1 MATQPP
7 SNDADGPAQAADRL
21 RQWVT
26 SHLPVPST
34 LRGKGAVL
42 TAGYAVLLG
51 GNVIG
56 IAAAQAGGDGGS
68 PICGTAIA
76 STVNQV
82 VPLALTVTVF
92 GGLILSYLLHAYAGF
107 KKDPNKVTQIKNWRN
122 RAGLTAISAPLF
134 GKMLEIVLG
143 FIGLGLGGCIQIVP
157 GI

>member
-1 MATQPP
+1 MASGT
-7 SNDADGPAQAADRL
+7 SSTDTADEQASARL
-21 RQWVT
+21 RQWVAAH
-26 SHLPVPST
+26 SPLPST
-34 LRGKGAVL
+34 LRGKGTVL
-42 TAGYAVLLG
+42 TAGYALLVV

-56 IAAAQAGGDGGS
+56 IAAAQAGGGDS
-68 PICGTAIA
+68 PICNTAIA

-82 VPLALTVTVF
+82 VPLALTVTVV
-92 GGLILSYLLHAYAGF
+92 GGAILSYLLHAYAGF
-107 KKDPNKVTQIKNWRN
+107 KKDPNKVTQIKDWRN